1 MGKALEST
9 EADSAAP
16 RVVNCPACGKAIG
29 WVADN
34 RYRPFCSARCK
45 GADLGAW
52 ASDQYRIAA
61 KEEPKPD
68 PDAAE

>member
-1 MGKALEST
+1 MPET
-9 EADSAAP
+9 ERTAAAAP
-16 RVVNCPACGKAIG
+16 RIVNCPACGKAIE
-29 WVADN
+29 WVAEN

-45 GADLGAW
+45 GVVLGAW

>member
-1 MGKALEST
+1 MPET
-9 EADSAAP
+9 ERTAAAAP
-16 RVVNCPACGKAIG
+16 RIVNCPACGKAIE
-29 WVADN
+29 WVAEN
-34 RYRPFCSARCK
+34 RYRPFCSARCN
-45 GADLGAW
+45 GVDLGAW